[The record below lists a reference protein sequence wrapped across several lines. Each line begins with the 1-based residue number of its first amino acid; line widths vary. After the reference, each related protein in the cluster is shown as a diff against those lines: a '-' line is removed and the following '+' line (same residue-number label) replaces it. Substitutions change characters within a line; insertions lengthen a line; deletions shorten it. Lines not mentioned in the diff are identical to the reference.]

1 MEVEQSP
8 LNEVRQMWQFAALSQ
23 FMHTFSAAIKLEK
36 DDDFSTDELETMIIG
51 GSEELINDY
60 VNIIMKMMRM
70 ISPNIISRE
79 NFQSQLEMILD
90 QFEHDLLYVNQ
101 VMNVDW
107 NKYHKRNTDYG
118 INQQKQNAQ
127 SLEQQKE
134 WVDRVKTEDTSKWDP
149 ICKVLLL
156 YSLSELVL
164 LVDPS
169 RLLKRRK
176 AIDADADD
184 FEEEVMLRV
193 EPLGSNYAES
203 EFYYLFDDNRLYKI
217 APDARGKCQ
226 LLCGTLSEWQ
236 DVANRL
242 GELQHKNIKSAK
254 PSAAVKFDRA
264 LYDRIVKDCAPQVI
278 EHIQEEFRLKNQRL
292 KLEQLRSLRVTTRS
306 SNRKPTPEVQQQQ
319 TQPAPS
325 VQNKAKNQAVKSSA
339 PPVAV
344 ETRPPGPSDRER
356 RMMEREQKLIERQEK
371 KALEESRRL
380 HAEQQKQLKL
390 EEKARKQNNN
400 DNNNNTGTGGGG
412 GVIKQKKRKK
422 SEIAGDS
429 LTITGQPQSW
439 YFDCYCNVRSM
450 NYDDGSPLVSCS
462 QCQVWKHIA
471 CVDKYSRHK
480 INWDKD
486 DFSCWTCSRPLYIEK
501 MRRQSS
507 KSAHQQSST
516 ESPSDNQQNQS
527 PEEQMQEP
535 ETIFDLC
542 QLVEQ

>member
-1 MEVEQSP
+1 MMEVEQSP

-51 GSEELINDY
+51 CSEELISDY

-70 ISPNIISRE
+70 ISHNIISRE
-79 NFQSQLEMILD
+79 NFQSQLVMILD

-101 VMNVDW
+101 VLNFDW
-107 NKYHKRNTDYG
+107 NKYHKRNIDYE
-118 INQQKQNAQ
+118 INQQKQKAQ
-127 SLEQQKE
+127 SLEQFKE
-134 WVDRVKTEDTSKWDP
+134 WIDRVKTADTIKWDP
-149 ICKVLLL
+149 GCKVLLL

-176 AIDADADD
+176 AIDADADE

-193 EPLGSNYAES
+193 EPLGSSYAES

-242 GELQHKNIKSAK
+242 GDLQHRNVKSAK
-254 PSAAVKFDRA
+254 PSSAVKFDRA
-264 LYDRIVKDCAPQVI
+264 LYDRIVKECAPQVI

-306 SNRKPTPEVQQQQ
+306 SNRKPTPEVQQQ

-325 VQNKAKNQAVKSSA
+325 AQNKTKSQAVKSAA
-339 PPVAV
+339 PPVVV

-356 RMMEREQKLIERQEK
+356 RMMEREQKLIERQER
-371 KALEESRRL
+371 KALEESRKL
-380 HAEQQKQLKL
+380 HTEQQKQLKL
-390 EEKARKQNNN
+390 EEKARKQNNIN
-400 DNNNNTGTGGGG
+400 DNNNNGTDIGA
-412 GVIKQKKRKK
+412 IKQKKRKK

-429 LTITGQPQSW
+429 LTLTSQPQSW
-439 YFDCYCNVRSM
+439 YFDCYCNVRQM
-450 NYDDGSPLVSCS
+450 NYDDGSPLASCS
-462 QCQVWKHIA
+462 KCQVWKHIA
-471 CVDKYSRHK
+471 CVDKYSRDK

-486 DFSCWTCSRPLYIEK
+486 DFSCWTCSRPLQVEK
-501 MRRQSS
+501 MRQLSIES
-507 KSAHQQSST
+507 VYQQPST
-516 ESPSDNQQNQS
+516 NGSSDNQQNQS

-542 QLVEQ
+542 QLIKQ